1 MAGVLLIGGWL
12 ERRHG
17 FLTAAPRAL
26 AAPLVDQQP
35 AGHGQQP
42 GPRPVRHPLGRPL
55 ERRREQRFLYG
66 VLAGG
71 ELPVPADQPAEDLR
85 RQFAQHIL
93 DPGGRVHSS
102 GASSMIRRTSM
113 GYSMNATTWDAISI
127 ARSSLTSTI
136 Q

>member
-26 AAPLVDQQP
+26 AAPLVDQRP

-42 GPRPVRHPLGRPL
+42 GPRPVPHPLGRPL
-55 ERRREQRFLYG
+55 ERRREQRFLDG
-66 VLAGG
+66 VLARG
-71 ELPVPADQPAEDLR
+71 ELPVPAHQRAEDLR
-85 RQFAQHIL
+85 REFTQQIL
-93 DPGGRVHSS
+93 DPMFRVHSS
-102 GASSMIRRTSM
+102 GTGCSSMIRRTSM

-127 ARSSLTSTI
+127 ARSSLT
-136 Q
+136 